1 MGGLVVALGVVMLW
15 LFTFVVDLSSG
26 MAFLAIFLL
35 GVVPIVAGIAILR
48 ASRKRDSSDDGRMAT
63 IKDQI
68 VWRAMAQGGRITA
81 SEATQHAGVP
91 QTEVEY
97 ALMALVSDGRAAAEP
112 GEAGEIVYR
121 IESPV

>member
-1 MGGLVVALGVVMLW
+1 MLW

-35 GVVPIVAGIAILR
+35 GVVPIVAGAAMLR
-48 ASRKRDSSDDGRMAT
+48 ASRKRDRSDDGRLAT

-97 ALMALVSDGRAAAEP
+97 ALMALVSEGRAAAEP